1 MPKTRSFC
9 TDTSE
14 GQKIANF
21 ADKYYIT
28 ESQQLTKII
37 KKMPKA
43 PKKGMYQITSQFDSN
58 GLVIRFKWSHTSI
71 HCLSR
76 FDSKCKPV

>member
-43 PKKGMYQITSQFDSN
+43 PKKGMYQITS
-58 GLVIRFKWSHTSI
+58 
-71 HCLSR
+71 
-76 FDSKCKPV
+76 

>member
-9 TDTSE
+9 TETTR

-43 PKKGMYQITSQFDSN
+43 PKKGMYQIISQFDSN
-58 GLVIRFKWSHTSI
+58 GLAIRIEPRQTMNRSVRPFESNYTSI
-71 HCLSR
+71 
-76 FDSKCKPV
+76 